1 MNSLRDKT
9 GPCYFAE
16 SGAGN
21 RRAFDMPQAVKK
33 SQIPKKSISA
43 TEWYALVFGL
53 FLGLAIWKFGNPAIL
68 DRVIV
73 PPASWSDFW
82 KDAWPLEWA
91 NRILMVLVVIG
102 VALAVVKMPRWPGN
116 RWLWIL
122 PLTWFGWQLVAATQ
136 SVDMHL
142 TAVTLWQLGGCV
154 ACYFLGALV
163 IGSGRG
169 WKFVMAGLMIALA
182 WCLVRAVNQ
191 RLVEFPR
198 ERAFLLES
206 ESQGW
211 TNMPPEMF
219 QEMQRDKVII
229 RSNGV
234 DIANPAILQKYGDAP
249 PTNAGTLGIIR
260 HRLLS
265 TKPRVN
271 GTLVYPNALAG
282 TVLLLWPF
290 ALVGVL
296 QVTRNLR
303 GVTRWAAVVLTAMLG
318 GAAFF
323 FSGSKTGWLI
333 ALAMG
338 AFWLFRLNWP
348 ARLKWV
354 TVAVL
359 VAGGLAAFGLRFHNY
374 FAKGATSV
382 GARFDYWRVAAEVAI
397 IHPGF
402 GSGPGTFQR
411 PYWNMKKPESEMA
424 RLVHN
429 DYLEQFSDS
438 GLVAGI
444 SYLLWIGLA
453 LWTAGRRIWTS
464 GDWLEFAILV
474 GLLGWFV
481 QGFMEF
487 GLYVPALAWTAFTLL
502 GCLLVRAGNQFDKT
516 PAAH

>member
-16 SGAGN
+16 SGTGN
-21 RRAFDMPQAVKK
+21 RRADDMPQAVRK
-33 SQIPKKSISA
+33 SQIPEKSISA

-82 KDAWPLEWA
+82 RDAWPLEWG
-91 NRILMVLVVIG
+91 NRILLVLIVSG
-102 VALAVVKMPRWPGN
+102 AALAVAKMPHWPAK

-122 PLTWFGWQLVAATQ
+122 PLTWFGWQLVSATQ
-136 SVDMHL
+136 SVDKHL

-154 ACYFLGALV
+154 ACYFLGAVV
-163 IGSGRG
+163 IGNG
-169 WKFVMAGLMIALA
+169 WKWLTTGLMMALA
-182 WCLVRAVNQ
+182 FCLVRAVNQ
-191 RLVEFPR
+191 RISEYPHEREFLVE
-198 ERAFLLES
+198 
-206 ESQGW
+206 SQNEGW
-211 TNMPPEMF
+211 TNVQPELF
-219 QEMQRDKVII
+219 LEMKRDNVVIN
-229 RSNGV
+229 SNGV
-234 DIANPAILQKYGDAP
+234 DIANPLILQKYGEAP
-249 PTNAGTLGIIR
+249 PTNSSKLSIMR

-265 TKPRVN
+265 TKPRVS

-282 TVLLLWPF
+282 TVLLLWPI
-290 ALVGVL
+290 AIVGVL

-303 GVTRWAAVVLTAMLG
+303 GVTRWAAVGLTAMLG

-333 ALAMG
+333 ALGMG

-359 VAGGLAAFGLRFHNY
+359 VAGGLMAFGLRFHSY

-397 IHPGF
+397 IHPGM

-438 GLVAGI
+438 GLVAGM
-444 SYLLWIGLA
+444 SYLLWVGLA
-453 LWTAGRRIWTS
+453 LWTPGRRIWKN
-464 GDWLEFAILV
+464 GDWMEFAILV

-487 GLYVPALAWTAFTLL
+487 SLYVPALAWTAFTLL
-502 GCLLVRAGNQFDKT
+502 GCLVRVGNQFDKA